1 MRAGVDAPGGDLAW
15 SRAMPLKPSA
25 QRVQDA
31 LTERGLG
38 ERVVELAA
46 TARSAAE
53 AAAALGCEVGQ
64 IAKSL
69 VFRLRQS
76 GRPVLIVACGSN
88 RVDLARVEALLGEP
102 LDRADPDFVREQ
114 TGYAIGGIPPLGH
127 ARPLVTVV
135 DEDLLRYQRIW
146 AAAGH
151 PNAVFPLT
159 PRELVAVTGGQ
170 VARTA

>member
-1 MRAGVDAPGGDLAW
+1 MVPV
-15 SRAMPLKPSA
+15 MPLKPSA

-31 LTERGLG
+31 LAARGLG

-46 TARSAAE
+46 TARTAAE

-76 GRPVLIVACGSN
+76 GRPVLVIACGSN
-88 RVDLARVEALLGEP
+88 RVDQARVAELLGEP
-102 LDRADPDFVREQ
+102 LDRPDAEFVREQ
-114 TGYAIGGIPPLGH
+114 TGFAIGGIPPLGH
-127 ARPLVTVV
+127 ARPLLTIV
-135 DEDLLRYQRIW
+135 DEDLLRYPRIW

-151 PNAVFPLT
+151 PSAVFPLT
-159 PRELVAVTGGQ
+159 PQELVGVTGGR